1 MRRYSI
7 LLLVALGLVIIAAG
21 AIDLLNE
28 AGVFALR
35 LDIFGSLLIVL
46 VGLWITACAIECR
59 RLSDK

>member
-1 MRRYSI
+1 MRKYS
-7 LLLVALGLVIIAAG
+7 LLLFVALGLIIIAAG

-28 AGVFALR
+28 AGVFTLR

-59 RLSDK
+59 RLPDK